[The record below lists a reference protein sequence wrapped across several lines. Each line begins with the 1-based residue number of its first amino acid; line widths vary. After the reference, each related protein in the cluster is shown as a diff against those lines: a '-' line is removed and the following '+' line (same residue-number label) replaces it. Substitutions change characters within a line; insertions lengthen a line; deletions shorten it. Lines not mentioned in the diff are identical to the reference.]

1 MAIDPGTASIIASG
15 ISAGGSLLGGALS
28 GGGDLSA
35 AQKWL
40 QAFPVTARV
49 RDARKAGIHPL
60 FALGAST
67 GGGQAYPASADPMG
81 PAIADAAAAIAQGIR
96 PGPPK
101 QKKSGVPAKGSVEE
115 SIIAANLASA
125 MRDEAAAIKTNSDRA
140 LNVQNALISQDGPTA
155 TGFPPSHIQVRDVFT
170 GKLRW
175 IPNTDVGFE
184 MSEAIGNY
192 EMGRG
197 VVQPKP
203 PPPRKYHPEQP
214 KTSKGSYDFRK
225 FPIR

>member
-15 ISAGGSLLGGALS
+15 ISAGGSLLGGVLG
-28 GGGDLSA
+28 GGGDLSG

-96 PGPPK
+96 PGPPEP
-101 QKKSGVPAKGSVEE
+101 KKPGVPAKGSVEE

-140 LNVQNALISQDGPTA
+140 LNVQNALTVQDGPTNVE
-155 TGFPPSHIQVRDVFT
+155 GPPNLYIKVWDNV
-170 GKLRW
+170 GKKMMT
-175 IPNTDVGFE
+175 IPNPDLGYELPETLGAFVYGTGRASDIPSPVYKTNRRGRHGRN
-184 MSEAIGNY
+184 ARNY
-192 EMGRG
+192 
-197 VVQPKP
+197 
-203 PPPRKYHPEQP
+203 
-214 KTSKGSYDFRK
+214 
-225 FPIR
+225 